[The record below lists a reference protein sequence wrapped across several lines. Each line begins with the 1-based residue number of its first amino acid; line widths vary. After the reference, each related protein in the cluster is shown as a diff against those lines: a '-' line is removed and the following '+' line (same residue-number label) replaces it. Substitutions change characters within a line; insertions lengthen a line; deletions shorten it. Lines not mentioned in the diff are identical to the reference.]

1 MYHLSFGRLLQ
12 RMHVQQGF
20 QEELATNLSLQEAA
34 QYVLSLSLH

>member
-12 RMHVQQGF
+12 HTHVQQRF
-20 QEELATNLSLQEAA
+20 QEELAANLSQQEAA